1 MGMRNHEIVPGPL
14 VASIAGLRGGGCH
27 KVINELIKHK
37 LVCYERGG
45 KRNKGE
51 KLQRIEMEKYA
62 CRPCYRL
69 IFLVF
74 FSIFDYLNKV
84 MA

>member
-1 MGMRNHEIVPGPL
+1 MRNHEIVPGPL

-45 KRNKGE
+45 KRNKGMARAYINV
-51 KLQRIEMEKYA
+51 L
-62 CRPCYRL
+62 L
-69 IFLVF
+69 
-74 FSIFDYLNKV
+74 KV
-84 MA
+84 